1 MIIYASEFNEIPNA
15 LSNNVE
21 LKDKMLSLIAGKKI
35 AGKVTEGADR
45 VEKFREIL
53 SQLTRGEFR
62 LDDAIRAVEANLPR
76 YTSIHSGDNRVFAS
90 GWAERLTRTQ
100 FSRFYNQAVL
110 EIETAKGHNECFV
123 PPSSQEQAS
132 SQCSQV
138 LAGRSHDVSHLLRV
152 LVTSYEDGI
161 WDTTPKIPDHPHC
174 THVIKPMS

>member
-1 MIIYASEFNEIPNA
+1 MNIYASEFNEIPST

-21 LKDKMLSLIAGKKI
+21 LKDKMLSLMTSKKI
-35 AGKVTEGADR
+35 AGKATEGAGR
-45 VEKFREIL
+45 VDEFRAIL
-53 SQLTRGEFR
+53 SQLTRGELR
-62 LDDAIRAVEANLPR
+62 LDDAIRAVEANIPLF
-76 YTSIHSGDNRVFAS
+76 TSIHSGEKRVFAS

-110 EIETAKGHNECFV
+110 EIEIAKGHHECFV

-138 LAGRSHDVSHLLRV
+138 LAGRSHDVSHLLRL
-152 LVTSYEDGI
+152 LVTSYEDGN
-161 WDTTPKIPDHPHC
+161 WDKTPKIPDHPHC